1 MYNEHL
7 SPPTMTDHARR
18 ICDELKV
25 CREEAILYLEG
36 FDWDLDAAMEAC
48 RSKNLNFPSLAVES
62 PPEKEESSPE
72 VQSELPS
79 TTTTDSQSRDELI
92 AQFVSFA
99 VGSDTQ
105 DAASYLER
113 SDWDLQRAVSQ
124 FHDER
129 RRPTASQRKMNRKL
143 GRLNMQRYLQDD
155 TSVAVGTL
163 TELMR

>member
-1 MYNEHL
+1 
-7 SPPTMTDHARR
+7 MTDLARR

-48 RSKNLNFPSLAVES
+48 RSKNLNFPSLAVE
-62 PPEKEESSPE
+62 PPAEKEESSPE
-72 VQSELPS
+72 VRSELPS
-79 TTTTDSQSRDELI
+79 TDSHSRDELI

-99 VGSDTQ
+99 AGSDTQ
-105 DAASYLER
+105 DATSYLER

-124 FHDER
+124 FCAER

-143 GRLNMQRYLQDD
+143 GRLNTQRYLQDES
-155 TSVAVGTL
+155 SVEVGTL
-163 TELMR
+163 MELMR